1 MIKITIKVSNDHCAF
16 TEHFET
22 TQISLGTDDP
32 QLNSMIEKVVAAFN
46 QPVEDVV
53 VKTKM
58 EV

>member
-1 MIKITIKVSNDHCAF
+1 MIRITIKVSNDHCHF

-22 TQISLGTDDP
+22 TQISLGTDDE
-32 QLNSMIEKVVAAFN
+32 QLTSMIEKVIKSFN
-46 QPVEDVV
+46 QPVEQVI

>member
-1 MIKITIKVSNDHCAF
+1 MIKITIKVSNDHCSF

-22 TQISLGTDDP
+22 TQISLGNEDP
-32 QLNSMIEKVVAAFN
+32 QLTSMIEKAVSAFN
-46 QPVEDVV
+46 QPVEDVI